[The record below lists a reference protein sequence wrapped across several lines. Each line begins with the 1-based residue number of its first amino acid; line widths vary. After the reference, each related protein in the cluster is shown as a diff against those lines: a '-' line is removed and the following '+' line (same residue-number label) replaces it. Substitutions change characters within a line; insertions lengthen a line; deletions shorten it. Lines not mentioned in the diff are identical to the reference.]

1 MLFDHDSAQNVR
13 ERAALKL
20 PRPSEFIGP
29 DDEPPP
35 PITARTAG
43 FGITPAEIA
52 KWEGNTEELEAYDG
66 FDGIA
71 RALKIDP
78 QKGIDATPVDIKARR
93 DAFGPNTYPL
103 KKRTPFYMYV
113 WEALQD
119 ETLMILILCA
129 IVSLAVG
136 LTTEKPSEGWYDGGG
151 ICFAI
156 VVCVMVASLSDY
168 NQANQF
174 QKLSAEKRKIYINVT
189 RGGHRTK
196 VSIFELVVGDMV
208 HLAIGDQIP
217 ADGLVYVGHSLIVDE
232 SSMTGESDP
241 LPKDEEEK
249 PFLMSGTK
257 VLDGFGTML
266 VTAVGMRTEWGRV
279 MATLSEDNDEETPLQ
294 VRLNNLA
301 TIIGK
306 VGLSVA
312 VVCFIVCVI
321 RFLCQTNLKHFS
333 SEDGRQI
340 VEYFA
345 VAVTIVVVAVPEGL
359 PLAVTLTLAYSMKK
373 MMSDRALV
381 RHLSACETMGS
392 ATAICS
398 DKTGTLTMNMMTV
411 IRSWVC
417 GKLREPTDLENIS
430 EGVRKVW
437 QLWFDLSVFTSFWQL
452 LFEAICLNTN
462 ASVEMHEGAPPEITG
477 TPTEVAVLGWGIKL
491 GGNFDRVKKSA
502 TVTEVDAFNSTKK
515 RMAVIAKTEDG
526 KAWIHW
532 KGASEVVLA
541 QCSNFMDEQGN
552 VSPLTPEKL
561 QELQEIIDTFA
572 NAALR
577 TLCLACKEFPQNEF
591 LARPPKKHSTIG
603 PPIPEDG
610 LTCIAIVG
618 IKDPCRPGVPEAV
631 HKCQIAGIKVRMVT
645 GDNITTAKA
654 IAVECGILTNGTAIE
669 GKDFRNMSPDEQYEI
684 LPAIQVM
691 ARSSPTDKHTMVKRL
706 LEMGEIVAVT
716 GDGTNDAPALHE
728 ASIGLSMG
736 ITGTEVA
743 KESSDIIIMDDDFAS
758 IVKVVRWGRAVYANI
773 QKFVQFQ
780 CTVNAVALMLN
791 FISALS
797 EGAAPLTA
805 VQLLWVNLIMD
816 TLGALA
822 LATEPPNDAVMYR
835 PPISKEAP
843 LINNI
848 MWRNIMGQGMYQLA
862 LLLVLKF
869 KGIEILNLKDD
880 PNAPPPPPRSAHAK
894 PEGAAHEKLVCIIFN
909 AFVFC
914 QVFNEMNARNPEKI
928 NVFKGFTSNRL
939 FMGVILFTAI
949 VQALLVEYGGTIVST
964 IHLEWN
970 HWILCVILGAIS
982 LPLAALVKLIPIPD
996 RPFGEYL
1003 IFWRRKKHRKQKLLT
1018 RSGRS
1023 IKGIMFNRPPSA
1035 TTGAPPAPK
1044 KFYDTAG
1051 IDAQGVPA
1059 GPPRRL
1065 SDLARRPSAERRK
1078 ESLTGALSA
1087 PTVTTASTTEGGVL
1101 TKVLGSPPEPGA
1113 ATEQAPLRRNSQAWA
1128 EEAPT
1133 S

>member
-1 MLFDHDSAQNVR
+1 MSVSGFLSGHSHLSLWCFWCSA
-13 ERAALKL
+13 
-20 PRPSEFIGP
+20 
-29 DDEPPP
+29 PP

-136 LTTEKPSEGWYDGGG
+136 LTTEARWYDGGG

-430 EGVRKVW
+430 EGVRK
-437 QLWFDLSVFTSFWQL
+437 L

-880 PNAPPPPPRSAHAK
+880 P

-949 VQALLVEYGGTIVST
+949 VQVALLVEYGGTIVST

-1018 RSGRS
+1018 RSGSKLSDHSLFSLGLSVFGFFFFFSREQD
-1023 IKGIMFNRPPSA
+1023 PSRELCS
-1035 TTGAPPAPK
+1035 TGLPAPPRERLPLQKSFMTRPGSMRKAC
-1044 KFYDTAG
+1044 
-1051 IDAQGVPA
+1051 
-1059 GPPRRL
+1059 PRGL
-1065 SDLARRPSAERRK
+1065 L
-1078 ESLTGALSA
+1078 
-1087 PTVTTASTTEGGVL
+1087 GGSRIWRD
-1101 TKVLGSPPEPGA
+1101 G
-1113 ATEQAPLRRNSQAWA
+1113 LRRSGGK
-1128 EEAPT
+1128 
-1133 S
+1133 SRLRVR